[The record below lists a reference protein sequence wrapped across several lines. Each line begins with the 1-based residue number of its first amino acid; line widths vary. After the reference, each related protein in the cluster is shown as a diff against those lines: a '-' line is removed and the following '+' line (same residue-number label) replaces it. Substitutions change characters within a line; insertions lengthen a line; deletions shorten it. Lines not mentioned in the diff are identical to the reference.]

1 MVGAVAVVVEA
12 LVIWQANLLVAF
24 FQMANQTTNSSSSS
38 SNQVTRLADMEA
50 HRAEDRV
57 EV

>member
-24 FQMANQTTNSSSSS
+24 FQMANQTTNSSSS
-38 SNQVTRLADMEA
+38 NQVTRLADMEA